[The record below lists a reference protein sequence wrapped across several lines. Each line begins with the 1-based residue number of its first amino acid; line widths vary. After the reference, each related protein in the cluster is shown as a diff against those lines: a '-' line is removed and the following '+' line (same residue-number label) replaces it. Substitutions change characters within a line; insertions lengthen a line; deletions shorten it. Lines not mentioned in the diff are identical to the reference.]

1 MKKIILFFCAACLVS
16 SIASAQLRATDQT
29 GINVFETPKT
39 DTEFT
44 GPGVRIGGSIAMP
57 YIALKH
63 SNDVTEQDPAKNTQ
77 ALFKNSAN
85 FALSQA
91 NLDINSYLADG
102 VTLQVTLYLASKHH
116 NETWVK
122 GGYVQFD
129 KIPFL
134 HLDILDEVMKY
145 TTIKVGQM
153 DVNYGDAHFRRS
165 DGGQAIYNPFMENYI
180 MDEFATEIG
189 AEAAINYNGIIGV
202 AAITNGNLN
211 PNLSFIDTSKAANKF
226 ANGLHNPSWIAKLG
240 YDKQFTDNFR
250 ARLTGSVYHTV
261 GAGSNTLFG
270 GDRTGS
276 NYSAVMYNAGPG
288 TGTAFNGRVNPGLS
302 DRVTALMGNLFL
314 KYKPLDFLAVESF
327 TTIEKATGAKASE
340 EFNRNAN
347 QFATDLIFRFGKD
360 ENFYI
365 GGRYNTLSA
374 DIMKSNAV
382 APVAPFTVG
391 QDLVPAYKLDVSR
404 LAIACGWYVTK
415 NMLAKVEYS
424 NQTYSNVPNVN
435 YILNGAEFHGISAE
449 AVISF

>member
-1 MKKIILFFCAACLVS
+1 MKKLILFFSAACLVS
-16 SIASAQLRATDQT
+16 SFASAQLRATDQT
-29 GINVFETPKT
+29 GVNVFETPKA
-39 DTEFT
+39 DTKFT
-44 GPGVRIGGSIAMP
+44 GPGVKIGGSIAMP
-57 YIALKH
+57 YIALTH
-63 SNDVTEQDPAKNTQ
+63 SNAVTEQDPAKNTQ
-77 ALFKNSAN
+77 ALFKNAAN

-91 NLDINSYLADG
+91 NLDINSYLSDG

-165 DGGQAIYNPFMENYI
+165 DGGNAIYNPFMENYI

-189 AEAAINYNGIIGV
+189 AEAAVNYNGIIGV

-211 PNLSFIDTSKAANKF
+211 PNLAFIDTSKAANKF

-250 ARLTGSVYHTV
+250 ARLTGSVYYTV

-374 DIMKSNAV
+374 DIAKSNAV
-382 APVAPFTVG
+382 APVAPYTIG

-404 LAIACGWYVTK
+404 LAISGGWYVTK
-415 NMLAKVEYS
+415 NMLAKIEYS
-424 NQTYSNVPNVN
+424 NQTYGNVPNVN